1 MLAQAD
7 QPALVHPAAQ
17 EQRDGPVHREGRE
30 QRPRERRPADRE
42 QQERRDEGG
51 DARDDHRVRVGDEGQ
66 ERGPPGVG
74 VAEPP
79 RGQRRIGRE
88 IGEPPGGA
96 QRDPGRRGEREL
108 RRQQHPEPEPLLP
121 GPVQVPARGE
131 RGARAEPGDGR
142 GRRRVECAAR
152 EAHRDREHEDPP
164 ARDERRLRAPEAAG
178 VHDPG
183 ALRVG
188 EGAEHAGRV
197 VRVAPADHPQAAP
210 RGRARD
216 LVLHLVGQ
224 PVGQQGRA
232 RRDRLPAQ
240 VPADVG
246 RERARVPVPAR
257 GVGLHRRQA
266 DLLQVRGRVRGEFLR
281 QADRPAPEDVREHR
295 GRGAAREGTR
305 PGQQFIKQHPERED
319 IRLGPD
325 RGRREQL
332 LGGRVPGRA
341 AEGGPRAVRLGA
353 GEAEIDDRRV
363 RVPPDEDVRGLEVP
377 VGQAPLVHRRD
388 GVDDAEHQRDPGLR
402 GLPAR
407 EPVDRLALRP
417 PHHQERGRRVQA
429 DLDDRAQRRVIEAR
443 HRARLGPQT
452 LQHPPGRARLGVLR
466 GVRPREGQQLDRD
479 RRPARDR
486 AGAEH
491 APRPAPPRQRLD
503 PVPVAHRVRG
513 EPDQLLSRRVRAG
526 RGRGRGAGVR
536 SLRVWG
542 CAG

>member
-232 RRDRLPAQ
+232 RRDRLPAEI
-240 VPADVG
+240 ASEIRG
-246 RERARVPVPAR
+246 ERARVAVPAFV
-257 GVGLHRRQA
+257 VGLHRREA
-266 DLLQVRGRVRGEFLR
+266 DLLQVGGRVRRELLR
-281 QADRPAPEDVREHR
+281 QAEPAPSR
-295 GRGAAREGTR
+295 GCPRARRAPRGAGTGSIRSAARKAAPPTR
-305 PGQQFIKQHPERED
+305 
-319 IRLGPD
+319 
-325 RGRREQL
+325 RRPHSGAIGAVPEQL
-332 LGGRVPGRA
+332 LGRRVPRGS
-341 AEGGPRAVRLGA
+341 AEACLWRGPP
-353 GEAEIDDRRV
+353 RRV
-363 RVPPDEDVRGLEVP
+363 KGRN
-377 VGQAPLVHRRD
+377 RRS
-388 GVDDAEHQRDPGLR
+388 P
-402 GLPAR
+402 
-407 EPVDRLALRP
+407 
-417 PHHQERGRRVQA
+417 
-429 DLDDRAQRRVIEAR
+429 
-443 HRARLGPQT
+443 
-452 LQHPPGRARLGVLR
+452 
-466 GVRPREGQQLDRD
+466 
-479 RRPARDR
+479 
-486 AGAEH
+486 
-491 APRPAPPRQRLD
+491 APRRAP
-503 PVPVAHRVRG
+503 RG
-513 EPDQLLSRRVRAG
+513 CSRA
-526 RGRGRGAGVR
+526 
-536 SLRVWG
+536 
-542 CAG
+542 